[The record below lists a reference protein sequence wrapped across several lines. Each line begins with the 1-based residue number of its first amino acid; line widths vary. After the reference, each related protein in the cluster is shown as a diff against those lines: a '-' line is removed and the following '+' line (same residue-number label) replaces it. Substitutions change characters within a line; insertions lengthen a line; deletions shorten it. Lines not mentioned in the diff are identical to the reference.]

1 MKAAV
6 VKSFDPPPRYE
17 EYADPVATG
26 DEEVVEVLA
35 VGLHP
40 RVRSGAN
47 GTHYTSEGVL
57 PMVPGFDAV
66 GRRPDGRL
74 VYFVTDDGVAG
85 TMAERAL
92 VDNRRAVEL
101 PDGVDAVALA
111 AAMNPGMSSWVGLRR
126 RAE

>member
-6 VKSFDPPPRYE
+6 VTSFDRPPRYE
-17 EYADPVATG
+17 DFADPVATG
-26 DEEVVEVLA
+26 EHEVVVDVLA
-35 VGLHP
+35 AGLHP

-47 GTHYTSEGVL
+47 GTHYTSDGVL
-57 PMVPGFDAV
+57 PMVPGLDAV

-111 AAMNPGMSSWVGLRR
+111 AAMNPAMSS
-126 RAE
+126 